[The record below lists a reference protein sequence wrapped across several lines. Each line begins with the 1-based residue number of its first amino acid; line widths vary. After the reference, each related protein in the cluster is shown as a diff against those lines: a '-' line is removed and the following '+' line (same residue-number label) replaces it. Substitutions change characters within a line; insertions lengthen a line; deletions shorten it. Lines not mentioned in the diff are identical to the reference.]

1 MIDLSNS
8 FIGSSV
14 QADARRGY
22 PARTVRLVLG
32 EQRIWSNGQYQ
43 EAEQTVHRMSASTA
57 RGLARA
63 LVAEAR
69 IIEAAVKGKR

>member
-8 FIGSSV
+8 YIGSSV

-32 EQRIWSNGQYQ
+32 ENSRYVSGSY
-43 EAEQTVHRMSASTA
+43 ETGPQTTHHMSASTA

-69 IIEAAVKGKR
+69 IIEAAAKGKR